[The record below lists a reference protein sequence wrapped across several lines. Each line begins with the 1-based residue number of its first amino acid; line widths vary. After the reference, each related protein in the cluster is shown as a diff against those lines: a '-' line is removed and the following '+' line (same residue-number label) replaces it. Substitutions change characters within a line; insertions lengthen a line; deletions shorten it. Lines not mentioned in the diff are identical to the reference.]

1 MNERISVN
9 PNIHF
14 GKPCVVGT
22 RITVQ
27 NVLELINT
35 DLSFEEIKQDYYPDL
50 ETEDIKACLDEK
62 LFLMW

>member
-14 GKPCVVGT
+14 GKPCIVGT

-27 NVLELINT
+27 NVLELINEG
-35 DLSFEEIKQDYYPDL
+35 LSFDEIKRDYYPDL
-50 ETEDIKACLDEK
+50 QTEDIKACLNVK
-62 LFLMW
+62 SFQ